1 MDTQVD
7 TRRLIQFQFLQ
18 VTYSHRHLCKT
29 NPHMVFTITYHYV
42 VREVKIML
50 PIKVIWLSFAHHW
63 VSIYI
68 SSYICFECH
77 WALPRNSTLKPIGNV
92 HDSFL
97 LPAWLYV
104 TLQSF
109 HLIFAKCRFWNS
121 FVSKIFWWILSSPP
135 LFFFLYCFL
144 SSMQW
149 VRGLPPAQGNV
160 FRMLHIYNNIQR
172 STPAFP
178 LTLAAPSSS
187 VFCVKLHLA
196 VIFRLWPWFPLR
208 TKHTS
213 SCWQWEDKKVER
225 NPRRI
230 NQSIVLALKGTI
242 MLQKKMTT
250 VNQYISQVI
259 NTLR

>member
-97 LPAWLYV
+97 LPAWPTMPEMSSLISPSYMLPYNHS
-104 TLQSF
+104 TSYSQSVGF
-109 HLIFAKCRFWNS
+109 GIHLFPKYFDEFYPPPPFFS
-121 FVSKIFWWILSSPP
+121 FFI
-135 LFFFLYCFL
+135 
-144 SSMQW
+144 
-149 VRGLPPAQGNV
+149 
-160 FRMLHIYNNIQR
+160 
-172 STPAFP
+172 AF
-178 LTLAAPSSS
+178 S
-187 VFCVKLHLA
+187 A
-196 VIFRLWPWFPLR
+196 VC
-208 TKHTS
+208 S
-213 SCWQWEDKKVER
+213 
-225 NPRRI
+225 
-230 NQSIVLALKGTI
+230 G
-242 MLQKKMTT
+242 
-250 VNQYISQVI
+250 
-259 NTLR
+259 